1 MSSPHNT
8 IFGEI
13 QVPRCDAKDCNALA
27 VYEFTDNIPKFGTT
41 TLGYCCGDH
50 FTVVK
55 KLIKDF
61 KEKRS
66 MMKRNKDD

>member
-13 QVPRCDAKDCNALA
+13 QVPRCDAKDCNTLA
-27 VYEFTDNIPKFGTT
+27 VYEITDNIPKFGTT

-50 FTVVK
+50 FKVVK
-55 KLIKDF
+55 K
-61 KEKRS
+61 
-66 MMKRNKDD
+66 